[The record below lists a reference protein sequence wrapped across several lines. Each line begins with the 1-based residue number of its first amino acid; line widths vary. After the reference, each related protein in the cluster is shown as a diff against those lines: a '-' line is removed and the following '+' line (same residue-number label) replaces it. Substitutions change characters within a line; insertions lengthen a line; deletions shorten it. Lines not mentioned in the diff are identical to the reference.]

1 MCKRLCNA
9 RLPITTISAFS
20 GVNEGR
26 AANNQPIRFY
36 FRTYLV
42 ERFFE
47 PYDFMGCFMK
57 ENASSATNT
66 IGLFFGSPEVTP
78 NESLEA
84 GKNLGFGI
92 WKISTI
98 V

>member
-1 MCKRLCNA
+1 
-9 RLPITTISAFS
+9 
-20 GVNEGR
+20 
-26 AANNQPIRFY
+26 
-36 FRTYLV
+36 
-42 ERFFE
+42 
-47 PYDFMGCFMK
+47 MK

-98 V
+98 VW